1 MNGLTQRFTCFL
13 FVLEVTAFVMSTN
26 GERRMEK
33 ENKVLF
39 ALMLAVFAIVACA
52 FIMFDDG
59 DVSAADGTWSNEGV
73 TSLSGEGTE
82 TNPYKI
88 GTANELAFLAE
99 KINAGEAKYVG
110 KHYELVSDINLAGK
124 EWVPIGTKDM
134 PFKGVFD
141 GRGKIISGIT
151 INCSSTTTKEFKGLF
166 GVTDGMRSSMDSQI
180 FSLETTFNMDVLNN
194 YATIIKNVKLTG
206 ININVEDQDCIT
218 GALIG
223 DARNT
228 LVDNVVIESGKF
240 NAVKNSGGIAGYLN
254 GSAIYRSSTCSDVQ
268 ITTGNGG
275 IYSVAGIA
283 GCVRSGSNVI
293 VNTVNNANV
302 DATVDSAAVAGI
314 LGNTID
320 EQFTLIFNST
330 NNGNISIDF
339 TGDASNVYEKSATGI
354 LGHMNPSQNVA
365 IVDCINTGVIKNKSS
380 HEAGSLAGIANYA
393 GGTIR
398 GCINTGTIEGNAK
411 IISGIVSCNSSSL
424 VFTDCKNDG
433 GLEGNGD
440 YKANIIA
447 YVRGGSEI
455 TYKDTIIDSEDALTK
470 LLPSKVNASH
480 LIFFGVV
487 CPKDSILELDGIL
500 NPDATAP
507 NDEGPVCRIT
517 VDHSLNG
524 ASIVIGKAANVALCV
539 EDSDVKVNFNGTIY
553 GSASVECNGSNDI
566 CLENTTN
573 INRLKL
579 ELSNS
584 KINVNGN
591 IVESISFIGNCNEII
606 WGNATVE
613 KYGVAVDG
621 YGNVFINNGV
631 VNNNTNHYLDISGD
645 NNVLVNNGTIAM
657 SLKVSGTNNTIHN
670 VGHNISKVSVVGKVT
685 IVNEGSLGNIESG
698 HVVSVGVSKG
708 EPYVNTSLELH
719 NYGEIIGPTNNGNYI
734 VYTAGFEKIVWYN
747 HDGSKVEQRDNGNL
761 FRFDPTEYRGLKDLR
776 IRGLGVIEFLYS
788 YGTVMKNGESITITE
803 NNLGIEVK
811 TAPVVGFVK
820 DLTLDVNGGIPLT
833 VERSKIAVVKD
844 TKVML
849 PTPVRNGY
857 EFKGWFDAK
866 GTLYDG
872 SITVAKLD
880 DVPGTL
886 VAKWD
891 SKESQTISS
900 DGNTYVASEE
910 LVIGN
915 DGIDFKLNGGA
926 YTITLRDVTLVPGAI
941 ISVEKISDSR
951 KTVSYEINTPGSVGF
966 TATLPCSAGFDGV
979 RVACDGVPLDASY
992 IMYSASEGIVSF
1004 YIEHNSVF
1012 TITGYMDP
1020 VPSVDKIVTNDN
1032 TNGNTTFIIGIV
1044 VLVAAIIT
1052 LATVIRR
1059 K

>member
-1 MNGLTQRFTCFL
+1 
-13 FVLEVTAFVMSTN
+13 
-26 GERRMEK
+26 MEK

-52 FIMFDDG
+52 FITFDDE
-59 DVSAADGTWSNEGV
+59 DVSATDGVWSSGSV
-73 TSLSGEGTE
+73 TSLSGDGTE
-82 TNPYKI
+82 SNPYKI

-99 KINAGEAKYVG
+99 KINAGEAEYVG
-110 KHYELVSDINLAGK
+110 KHYVLVSDINLAGK
-124 EWVPIGTKDM
+124 EWVPIGTEGM

-166 GVTDGMRSSMDSQI
+166 GVTDGMRN
-180 FSLETTFNMDVLNN
+180 EKFNGLSDILVGDNIQYDVLNN

-206 ININVEDQDCIT
+206 ININVEDQGCIT

-223 DARNT
+223 NARNT

-254 GSAIYRSSTCSDVQ
+254 GSVIYRSSTDSVQ
-268 ITTGNGG
+268 ITTGDGG

-283 GCVRSGSNVI
+283 GCVRSGSNAI

-330 NNGNISIDF
+330 NNGNISIDL
-339 TGDASNVYEKSATGI
+339 TRDASNVYEKSATGI

-447 YVRGGSEI
+447 YVRGGEI
-455 TYKDTIIDSEDALTK
+455 TYKDTIIDSEAALTE
-470 LLPSKVNASH
+470 LLPSRVDASH
-480 LIFFGVV
+480 LTFFGVV
-487 CPKDSILELDGIL
+487 CPKDSILELGGIL
-500 NPDATAP
+500 NPGATVP
-507 NDEGPVCRIT
+507 NDKGEYPEGGAVCRIT

-524 ASIVIGKAANVALCV
+524 ASIVIGKAANVVLYV

-553 GSASVECNGSNDI
+553 GSAYVECNGSNDI
-566 CLENTTN
+566 YLENTTN

-613 KYGVAVDG
+613 KYGVAVNG

-631 VNNNTNHYLDISGD
+631 VNNINHYLDISGD
-645 NNVLVNNGTIAM
+645 NNVLVNNGTIDT
-657 SLKVSGTNNTIHN
+657 SLKVSGTNNTIRNN

-708 EPYVNTSLELH
+708 ECYVNTSLELH

-761 FRFDPTEYRGLKDLR
+761 FRFDPTEYGEPKDLR

-788 YGTVMKNGESITITE
+788 YGTVMKNDEPITITE

-844 TKVML
+844 TKMML

-880 DVPGTL
+880 DVPETL

-966 TATLPCSAGFDGV
+966 TATLPCYAGFDGV